1 LIIAT
6 MQDQNLVQTQVFDL
20 LSKIWN
26 LIIMEKDSTLSA
38 DLLQELINTDWN
50 NQLAAAFISSIK
62 DMEFTNHQL
71 ETIVQHL
78 IT

>member
-1 LIIAT
+1 

-38 DLLQELINTDWN
+38 DLLQKLISTDWN
-50 NQLAAAFISSIK
+50 NQLAAALISSIK